1 MISGGLFEKLIK
13 QVNKEINSGVSE
25 LNDETISEINKVI
38 KRVLKDDSSKEEI
51 LNILASEEESDG
63 ERENIDDNNE
73 KNLIKNILQLESK
86 SVEDVMVP
94 RGEIISIDIKQ
105 DYDQIFEVIKEESH
119 SRLPVY
125 EKNLDNIIGFFHIK
139 DFIAAKKNKFVL
151 SSILREVL
159 YVAPKSPILEL
170 LKRMRASS
178 IHIALVVDGVGGVD
192 GLVTI
197 EDLVEEIVGEIEDE
211 HDAEDIDEEIITKEE
226 NLLEV
231 SASYRVDD
239 LEKHFNINLDFAD
252 EDEVETVGGLVFSKI
267 NRIPK
272 NNEEFNID
280 DIVNIKV
287 LRANERKILIVQIRK
302 IVN

>member
-1 MISGGLFEKLIK
+1 MSEDNQDKLSTWKSWLIK
-13 QVNKEINSGVSE
+13 K
-25 LNDETISEINKVI
+25 L
-38 KRVLKDDSSKEEI
+38 LKDDSSKEEI
-51 LNILASEEESDG
+51 LNFITSEEESND
-63 ERENIDDNNE
+63 ENDAADDNNE
-73 KNLIKNILQLESK
+73 KNLIKNILQLENK

-105 DYDQIFEVIKEESH
+105 NYDQIFDIIKDESH
-119 SRLPVY
+119 SRLPVF
-125 EKNLDNIIGFFHIK
+125 EKNLDNIIGFFHVK
-139 DFIAAKKNKFVL
+139 DFITVNKNEFNL

-170 LKRMRASS
+170 LKRMRASR

-211 HDAEDIDEEIITKEE
+211 HDAEDVDEEIIKKDK

-272 NNEEFNID
+272 SNEEFDID

-287 LRANERKILIVQIRK
+287 LRANERKILTVQIRK

>member
-1 MISGGLFEKLIK
+1 MSQDNQEKLSIWKSWLIK
-13 QVNKEINSGVSE
+13 KLLTN
-25 LNDETISEINKVI
+25 
-38 KRVLKDDSSKEEI
+38 DSSKEEI
-51 LNILASEEESDG
+51 LNIIANEENSDETLESL
-63 ERENIDDNNE
+63 DDNNE
-73 KNLIKNILQLESK
+73 KNLIKNILQLENK

-94 RGEIISIDIKQ
+94 RGEIISVNNEQ
-105 DYDQIFEVIKEESH
+105 NYNQIFNIVKEESH

-125 EKNLDNIIGFFHIK
+125 EKNLDNIIGFFHVK
-139 DFIAAKKNKFVL
+139 DFIKINKNDFDL
-151 SSILREVL
+151 GLILREVL

-170 LKRMRASS
+170 LKRMRSS
-178 IHIALVVDGVGGVD
+178 RIHIALVVDGVGGVD

-211 HDAEDIDEEIITKEE
+211 HDAEDVDEEIIKKEK

-239 LEKHFNINLDFAD
+239 LEKYFNVNLDFAD
-252 EDEVETVGGLVFSKI
+252 EDEVETVGGLVFAKI

-272 NNEEFNID
+272 SNEEFNID

-287 LRANERKILIVQIRK
+287 LKANERKILTVQIRK
-302 IVN
+302 ILN

>member
-1 MISGGLFEKLIK
+1 MSEDTQEKLSAWKSWLIK
-13 QVNKEINSGVSE
+13 K
-25 LNDETISEINKVI
+25 L
-38 KRVLKDDSSKEEI
+38 LKDDSSKEEI
-51 LNILASEEESDG
+51 LNIIASEEEGDE
-63 ERENIDDNNE
+63 ERDNIDDNNE
-73 KNLIKNILQLESK
+73 KSLIKNILQLESK

-105 DYDQIFEVIKEESH
+105 QYDQIFEVIKEESH

-139 DFIAAKKNKFVL
+139 DFITANKDKFVL

-170 LKRMRASS
+170 LKRMRASR

-211 HDAEDIDEEIITKEE
+211 HDAEDKDEEIITKED

-231 SASYRVDD
+231 SASYRVED
-239 LEKHFNINLDFAD
+239 LEKHFNVNLDFAD

-287 LRANERKILIVQIRK
+287 LRANERKILTVQIRK
-302 IVN
+302 IIN

>member
-1 MISGGLFEKLIK
+1 MSEESQEKLSAWKSWLIK
-13 QVNKEINSGVSE
+13 KL
-25 LNDETISEINKVI
+25 LNN
-38 KRVLKDDSSKEEI
+38 DSSKEEI
-51 LNILASEEESDG
+51 LNIIASENTDDDTLDSD
-63 ERENIDDNNE
+63 DDNNE
-73 KNLIKNILQLESK
+73 KNLIKNILQLENK

-94 RGEIISIDIKQ
+94 RGEIISIDNKQ
-105 DYDQIFEVIKEESH
+105 SYEQIFNIIKEESH
-119 SRLPVY
+119 SRLPVC
-125 EKNLDNIIGFFHIK
+125 EKNLDNIIGFFHVK
-139 DFIAAKKNKFVL
+139 DFITIDKSNFNI

-170 LKRMRASS
+170 LKRMRSS
-178 IHIALVVDGVGGVD
+178 RIHIALVVDGVGGVD

-211 HDAEDIDEEIITKEE
+211 HDAEDVDEEIIKKEK

-239 LEKHFNINLDFAD
+239 LEKYFSLNLDFAD

-272 NNEEFNID
+272 SNEEFNID
-280 DIVNIKV
+280 DLVNIKV
-287 LRANERKILIVQIRK
+287 LRANERKILTVQIRK
-302 IVN
+302 ILN